1 MNYIICSSSIRHILA
16 YYCAVV
22 KMFLAVSCA
31 CLFDTDRG
39 SAGAFMTDPS
49 GLFTVWIIIGGVYDR
64 GSSTNC

>member
-16 YYCAVV
+16 YYCAVVV

-49 GLFTVWIIIGGVYDR
+49 GLIHSLDNYRWRVRSG
-64 GSSTNC
+64 

>member
-39 SAGAFMTDPS
+39 RAGAFMTDPS
-49 GLFTVWIIIGGVYDR
+49 GLIHSLDDYRWRVRSG
-64 GSSTNC
+64 